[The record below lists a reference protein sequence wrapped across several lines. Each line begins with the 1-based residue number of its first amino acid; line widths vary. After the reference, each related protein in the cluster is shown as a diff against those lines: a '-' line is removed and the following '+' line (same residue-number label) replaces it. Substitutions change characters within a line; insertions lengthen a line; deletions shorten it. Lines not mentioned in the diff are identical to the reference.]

1 MTMALTATWAQGPNN
16 TKTYYEAA
24 NGKSGQA
31 LKTALSGIIKNGHD
45 PIGYNDNMYEAYKN
59 TDTRPDGKVR
69 DWYSNATNFTHVVDK
84 AGSYK
89 NEGDCYN
96 REHTLPQSWF
106 ESYGE
111 ASTIKCDIIHVV
123 PTDGKINGMRGNVPL
138 AEVNPSRIAGQSK
151 NGYSKWGMCGVSGY
165 SGTVFEPN
173 DEIKGDIA
181 RIYFYVVTRYE
192 NTATKW
198 ANNATAS
205 AVFNGSSAYQ
215 PFKQWYFDM
224 LVRWAQ
230 NDPVD
235 DLEIARNNAVY
246 EEQGNRNPFVDYP
259 GLEDYIWGEKKNE
272 AFDYKN
278 FDGSTTTVSM
288 PTFSPEGGTYSSAQ
302 SVTISCPTNGATI
315 FYTTDGT
322 TPSASGTQYTA
333 PVTVGESLT
342 LKAIAVKDGEQSS
355 VATATYVIREQ
366 GDDPTP
372 SGDNIFK
379 LITSTSELESG
390 KRYLIVSEENAK
402 ALMKL
407 DGTAGS
413 GQVTVSSNTID
424 LNNSQNKAMVLTFTN
439 VGTYWTISGSGSY
452 MALTSDKNG
461 LDAATSAS
469 ENTAKWTISISSD
482 GTAAITNVQYS
493 PRSLKYNSGS
503 DMFRCYKTGQQ
514 AVSIF
519 KETSMTT
526 TGINSTKRHDE
537 IGENSIYNLQGQQII
552 GSPKKKGIYVSKGK
566 KWIVK

>member
-16 TKTYYEAA
+16 TKTYYQPA

-31 LKTALSGIIKNGHD
+31 LKTVLSSIITKGHTK
-45 PIGYNDNMYEAYKN
+45 IGYDGLYNSYKK

-84 AGSYK
+84 AGSYR

-96 REHTLPQSWF
+96 REHCLPQSW
-106 ESYGE
+106 YKGDGN
-111 ASTIKCDIIHVV
+111 TDYLVCDIIHVL
-123 PTDGKINGMRGNVPL
+123 PTDGYVNNRRSNNPL
-138 AEVNPSRIAGQSK
+138 AETNNPTWSSK
-151 NGYSKWGMCGVSGY
+151 NGYSRVGNCSVSGY
-165 SGTVFEPN
+165 SGQIFEPN

-224 LVRWAQ
+224 LVRWAK

-333 PVTVGESLT
+333 PITVGESLT
-342 LKAIAVKDGEQSS
+342 LKAIAMKDGEQSS

-390 KRYLIVSEENAK
+390 KRYLIVSEEDAK
-402 ALMKL
+402 ALTKL

-439 VGTYWTISGSGSY
+439 VGTYWTISGNGSY

-461 LDAATSAS
+461 LDAATSPS

-526 TGINSTKRHDE
+526 TGINSTKKHDE

>member
-1 MTMALTATWAQGPNN
+1 MRKIAAIIAMTMALTATWAQGPNN

-165 SGTVFEPN
+165 GGTVFEPN

-272 AFDYKN
+272 AFDYTN

-322 TPSASGTQYTA
+322 TPSASSTQ
-333 PVTVGESLT
+333 
-342 LKAIAVKDGEQSS
+342 
-355 VATATYVIREQ
+355 
-366 GDDPTP
+366 
-372 SGDNIFK
+372 
-379 LITSTSELESG
+379 
-390 KRYLIVSEENAK
+390 
-402 ALMKL
+402 
-407 DGTAGS
+407 
-413 GQVTVSSNTID
+413 
-424 LNNSQNKAMVLTFTN
+424 
-439 VGTYWTISGSGSY
+439 
-452 MALTSDKNG
+452 
-461 LDAATSAS
+461 
-469 ENTAKWTISISSD
+469 
-482 GTAAITNVQYS
+482 
-493 PRSLKYNSGS
+493 
-503 DMFRCYKTGQQ
+503 
-514 AVSIF
+514 
-519 KETSMTT
+519 
-526 TGINSTKRHDE
+526 
-537 IGENSIYNLQGQQII
+537 
-552 GSPKKKGIYVSKGK
+552 
-566 KWIVK
+566 

>member
-16 TKTYYEAA
+16 TKTYYQAA
-24 NGKSGQA
+24 NGKSGEA
-31 LKTALSGIIKNGHD
+31 LKTALSAIITKGHTK
-45 PIGYNDNMYEAYKN
+45 IGYDGLYNSYKK
-59 TDTRPDGKVR
+59 TDSRPDGKVR

-84 AGSYK
+84 AGSYR

-96 REHTLPQSWF
+96 REHCLPQSW
-106 ESYGE
+106 YKGDGN
-111 ASTIKCDIIHVV
+111 TDYLVCDIIHVL
-123 PTDGKINGMRGNVPL
+123 PTDGYVNNRRSNNPL
-138 AEVNPSRIAGQSK
+138 AETNNPTWSSK
-151 NGYSKWGMCGVSGY
+151 NGYSRVGNCSVSGY
-165 SGTVFEPN
+165 SGQIFEPN

-259 GLEDYIWGEKKNE
+259 GLEDYVWGEKKNE
-272 AFDYKN
+272 AFDYTN

-342 LKAIAVKDGEQSS
+342 LKAIAIKGNDMSS

-390 KRYLIVSEENAK
+390 KRYLIVSEEDAK

-439 VGTYWTISGSGSY
+439 VGTYWTISGNGSY

-526 TGINSTKRHDE
+526 TVINSTKKHDE

>member
-16 TKTYYEAA
+16 TKTYYQAA

-31 LKTALSGIIKNGHD
+31 LKTALSSIITKGHTK
-45 PIGYNDNMYEAYKN
+45 IGYDGLYNAYKK

-84 AGSYK
+84 AGSYR

-96 REHTLPQSWF
+96 REHCLPQSW
-106 ESYGE
+106 YKGDGN
-111 ASTIKCDIIHVV
+111 TDYLVCDIIHVL
-123 PTDGKINGMRGNVPL
+123 PTDGYVNNRRSNNPL
-138 AEVNPSRIAGQSK
+138 AETNNPTWSSK
-151 NGYSKWGMCGVSGY
+151 NGYSRVGNCSVSGY
-165 SGTVFEPN
+165 SGQIFEPN

-224 LVRWAQ
+224 LVRWAH

-259 GLEDYIWGEKKNE
+259 GLEDYIWGEKKNV
-272 AFDYKN
+272 AFDYTN

-342 LKAIAVKDGEQSS
+342 LKAIAIKGSDMSS

-390 KRYLIVSEENAK
+390 KRYLIVSEEDAK
-402 ALMKL
+402 ALTKL

-439 VGTYWTISGSGSY
+439 VGTYWTISGNGSY

-526 TGINSTKRHDE
+526 TGINSTKKHDE

>member
-16 TKTYYEAA
+16 TKTYYQAA
-24 NGKSGQA
+24 NGKSGEA
-31 LKTALSGIIKNGHD
+31 LKTALSAIITKGHTK
-45 PIGYNDNMYEAYKN
+45 IGYDGLYNSYKK
-59 TDTRPDGKVR
+59 TDSRPDGKVR

-84 AGSYK
+84 AGSYR

-96 REHTLPQSWF
+96 REHCLPQSW
-106 ESYGE
+106 YKGDGN
-111 ASTIKCDIIHVV
+111 TDYLVCDIIHVL
-123 PTDGKINGMRGNVPL
+123 PTDGYVNNRRSNNPL
-138 AEVNPSRIAGQSK
+138 AETNNPTWSSK
-151 NGYSKWGMCGVSGY
+151 NGYSRVGNCSVSGY
-165 SGTVFEPN
+165 SGQIFEPN

-333 PVTVGESLT
+333 PITVGESLT

-390 KRYLIVSEENAK
+390 KRYLIVSEEDAK

-439 VGTYWTISGSGSY
+439 VGTYWTISGNGSY

-526 TGINSTKRHDE
+526 TVINSTKKHDE
-537 IGENSIYNLQGQQII
+537 IGENSIYNLQGHQII

>member
-16 TKTYYEAA
+16 TKTYYQPA

-31 LKTALSGIIKNGHD
+31 LKTALSAIITKGHTK
-45 PIGYNDNMYEAYKN
+45 IGYDGLYNAYKK

-84 AGSYK
+84 AGSYR

-96 REHTLPQSWF
+96 REHCLPQSW
-106 ESYGE
+106 YKGDGN
-111 ASTIKCDIIHVV
+111 TDYLVCDIIHVL
-123 PTDGKINGMRGNVPL
+123 PTDGYVNNRRSNNPL
-138 AEVNPSRIAGQSK
+138 AETNNPTWSSK
-151 NGYSKWGMCGVSGY
+151 NGYSRVGNCSVSGY
-165 SGTVFEPN
+165 SGQIFEPN

-342 LKAIAVKDGEQSS
+342 LKAIAIKGNDMSS

-439 VGTYWTISGSGSY
+439 VGTYWTISGNGSY

-461 LDAATSAS
+461 LDAATSPS

-519 KETSMTT
+519 KETNMTT
-526 TGINSTKRHDE
+526 TGINSTKKHDE

>member
-16 TKTYYEAA
+16 TKTYYQPA

-31 LKTALSGIIKNGHD
+31 LKTALSAIITKGHTK
-45 PIGYNDNMYEAYKN
+45 IGYDGLYNAYKK

-96 REHTLPQSWF
+96 REHCLPQSW
-106 ESYGE
+106 YKGDGN
-111 ASTIKCDIIHVV
+111 TDYLVCDIIHVL
-123 PTDGKINGMRGNVPL
+123 PTDGYVNNRRSNNPL
-138 AEVNPSRIAGQSK
+138 AETNNPTWSSK
-151 NGYSKWGMCGVSGY
+151 NGYSRVGNCSVSGY
-165 SGTVFEPN
+165 SGQIFEPN

-342 LKAIAVKDGEQSS
+342 LKAIAIKGNDMSS

-439 VGTYWTISGSGSY
+439 VGTYWTISGNGSY

-461 LDAATSAS
+461 LDAATSPS

-519 KETSMTT
+519 KETNMTT
-526 TGINSTKRHDE
+526 TGINSTKKHDE

>member
-16 TKTYYEAA
+16 TKTYYQAA
-24 NGKSGQA
+24 NGKSGEA
-31 LKTALSGIIKNGHD
+31 LKTALSSIITKGHTK
-45 PIGYNDNMYEAYKN
+45 IGYDGLYNSYKK
-59 TDTRPDGKVR
+59 TDSRPDGKVR

-84 AGSYK
+84 AGSYR

-96 REHTLPQSWF
+96 REHCLPQSW
-106 ESYGE
+106 YKGDGN
-111 ASTIKCDIIHVV
+111 TDYLVCDIIHVL
-123 PTDGKINGMRGNVPL
+123 PTDGYVNNRRSNNPL
-138 AEVNPSRIAGQSK
+138 AETSNPTWSSK
-151 NGYSKWGMCGVSGY
+151 NGYSRVGNCSVSGY
-165 SGTVFEPN
+165 SGQIFEPN

-272 AFDYKN
+272 AFDYTY

-288 PTFSPEGGTYSSAQ
+288 PTFSPEGGTYSSEQ

-322 TPSASGTQYTA
+322 TPSASSPQYTA

-342 LKAIAVKDGEQSS
+342 LKAIAIKGNDMSS
-355 VATATYVIREQ
+355 VATATYVIRDQ

-379 LITSTSELESG
+379 LITSSSELESG
-390 KRYLIVSEENAK
+390 KRYLIVSEEDAK
-402 ALMKL
+402 ALTKL

-439 VGTYWTISGSGSY
+439 VGTYWTISGNGSY

-519 KETSMTT
+519 KETNMTT
-526 TGINSTKRHDE
+526 TVINSTKNPDE